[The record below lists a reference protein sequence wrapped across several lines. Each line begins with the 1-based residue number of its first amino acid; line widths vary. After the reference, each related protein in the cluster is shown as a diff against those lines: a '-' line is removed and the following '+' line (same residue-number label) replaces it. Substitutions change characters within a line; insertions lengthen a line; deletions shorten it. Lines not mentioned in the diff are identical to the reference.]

1 MCDSCDVRSSPPRA
15 QSREPVYLISA
26 RMALGIW
33 GLEPRGS
40 LQRPEVERGAQ
51 VSLPPSEPFLAQEMS
66 SPIPSH
72 GAGYPCGR
80 KAQAAGSTTRPTYKI
95 WDGGRGWGCQSRC
108 TQLWGCSSERGAP
121 LPRCWFP
128 LGVPLSHPGGSL
140 LSALLSTTPDTCQL
154 SVQAS
159 LVPSPHVS
167 CCREYYITMVKWT
180 TSTKVAV
187 NWLSWVQNVSILT
200 LCVATVGVCTKVGGL
215 GWEAGTSRG
224 IGVTCERGR
233 ETHMHTT

>member
-80 KAQAAGSTTRPTYKI
+80 KAQAAGSTTHPTYKI
-95 WDGGRGWGCQSRC
+95 WDGGHGWGRQFRC
-108 TQLWGCSSERGAP
+108 TQLWGVQLRERCTPSSLLVPTWGTAEPPRGLSPECPSQHHTRHVPAECSGVPGALTTCLLLQGILHHHGQVDNQHQGLRELVELGAERVHPHPLCCHCGSLHQGRGA
-121 LPRCWFP
+121 
-128 LGVPLSHPGGSL
+128 
-140 LSALLSTTPDTCQL
+140 
-154 SVQAS
+154 
-159 LVPSPHVS
+159 
-167 CCREYYITMVKWT
+167 
-180 TSTKVAV
+180 
-187 NWLSWVQNVSILT
+187 
-200 LCVATVGVCTKVGGL
+200 GL
-215 GWEAGTSRG
+215 GGRHVPGHRG
-224 IGVTCERGR
+224 
-233 ETHMHTT
+233 HM